1 MSVAPVSKLFQG
13 ARRKRR
19 VLLMRKAPLSSA
31 LLAAAISICLLATT
45 PTKAENPTRAAL
57 PNLSSRL
64 SSIHFYVYDGRLQA
78 VANEPSVE
86 RDTSSD
92 LGGTN
97 RREKLIV
104 STNADQD
111 ASIEYDLLTGDEI
124 LTANVVDGRQFTI
137 SRRSKSADG
146 VAIEFN
152 QPQDG
157 PITLAVKENG
167 NAREAKGATIW
178 HLLIAEPELCGRCL
192 IPLLEMFRPD
202 WHLTETARSIAAQM
216 LRTAGEFREDNLRA
230 WDSLVA
236 DLASDRFA
244 ERQRAERELRAAGAT
259 VIPYL
264 QGLDRRRLDFEQRS
278 RIQHIIDSADNDDED
293 RAEGVASRL
302 MADRQV
308 WLVLLDRPDE
318 TTRRTAARALSY
330 LSGEPVSFDP
340 AAPAPV
346 RQRQLDSLRKRIAA
360 ETPVAAK

>member
-1 MSVAPVSKLFQG
+1 
-13 ARRKRR
+13 
-19 VLLMRKAPLSSA
+19 MRTAPLSIVLFTAAVSA
-31 LLAAAISICLLATT
+31 ASLVAT
-45 PTKAENPTRAAL
+45 PTRAEDPTKAAL

-64 SSIHFYVYDGRLQA
+64 TSIHFYVDGGRLQA

-92 LGGTN
+92 LGGTS

-137 SRRSKSADG
+137 SRRPKSAG
-146 VAIEFN
+146 GAAVEFN

-157 PITLAVKENG
+157 PLALVVKENG
-167 NAREAKGATIW
+167 KSREVKGATIW
-178 HLLIAEPELCGRCL
+178 HLLIAEPELCGRHL
-192 IPLLEMFRPD
+192 IPLLEMFRAD
-202 WHLTETARSIAAQM
+202 WHLAETARSVEAQM
-216 LRTAGEFREDNLRA
+216 LRTASEFREENLHA
-230 WDSLVA
+230 WDALVA

-264 QGLDRRRLDFEQRS
+264 QGLDRRRLDFEQLS
-278 RIQHIIDSADNDDED
+278 RIQHIIDAADNDDED

-308 WLVLLDRPDE
+308 WLVLLDRPQE
-318 TTRRTAARALSY
+318 STRRTAAGALSY
-330 LSGEPVSFDP
+330 LSGEPISFDP
-340 AAPAPV
+340 AAPASV
-346 RQRQLDSLRKRIAA
+346 RGRQLESLRKQITA
-360 ETPVAAK
+360 ETPAAPK

>member
-1 MSVAPVSKLFQG
+1 MQT
-13 ARRKRR
+13 
-19 VLLMRKAPLSSA
+19 APLSCA
-31 LLAAAISICLLATT
+31 LLTTPILVSLLAVT
-45 PTKAENPTRAAL
+45 PTRAEDPSAAVL

-64 SSIHFYVYDGRLQA
+64 SSIHFYVDGGRLQA

-86 RDTSSD
+86 RDTTSD
-92 LGGTN
+92 LGTS
-97 RREKLIV
+97 RREKLIIN
-104 STNADQD
+104 TNADQD
-111 ASIEYDLLTGDEI
+111 ASIEYELLTGDEM

-137 SRRSKSADG
+137 VRRPKNTLG
-146 VAIEFN
+146 IVVEFN

-157 PITLAVKENG
+157 PLTLTVKESG
-167 NAREAKGATIW
+167 KLREIKGPTIW
-178 HLLIAEPELCGRCL
+178 HLIIAEPELCGRCL
-192 IPLLEMFRPD
+192 LPLLEMFRPD
-202 WHLTETARSIAAQM
+202 WHLAETARSIEAQM
-216 LRTAGEFREDNLRA
+216 LRTAGEFREENLRA

-244 ERQRAERELRAAGAT
+244 VRQRAERELRAAGAT

-318 TTRRTAARALSY
+318 GTRRTAAGALSY
-330 LSGEPVSFDP
+330 LTGEPISFDA
-340 AAPAPV
+340 AAPAAT
-346 RQRQLDSLRKRIAA
+346 RQRQLEALRKRIAA
-360 ETPVAAK
+360 ETPAAAK

>member
-1 MSVAPVSKLFQG
+1 
-13 ARRKRR
+13 
-19 VLLMRKAPLSSA
+19 
-31 LLAAAISICLLATT
+31 
-45 PTKAENPTRAAL
+45 
-57 PNLSSRL
+57 L
-64 SSIHFYVYDGRLQA
+64 SSIHFYVDGGRLQA

-137 SRRSKSADG
+137 SRRSKSSVG
-146 VAIEFN
+146 VAVEFN

-157 PITLAVKENG
+157 PLTLSVKENG
-167 NAREAKGATIW
+167 TAREVKGATIW
-178 HLLIAEPELCGRCL
+178 HLLIAEPEVCGRIL
-192 IPLLEMFRPD
+192 IPLLDMFRPD
-202 WHLTETARSIAAQM
+202 WHLAETAHSIEVQM
-216 LRTAGEFREDNLRA
+216 LRTAGEFREENLRA
-230 WDSLVA
+230 WDALVA

-293 RAEGVASRL
+293 RAEGMASRL

-318 TTRRTAARALSY
+318 TTRRTAAGALSY
-330 LSGEPVSFDP
+330 LSGEPISFDP

-360 ETPVAAK
+360 ETPAAAK